1 MGLLRM
7 GLLRMGFVGRHHVS
21 IRGWYK
27 GYGMTQALNA
37 TGYAT
42 AYAIKH
48 AINRI
53 TRTLAMGLSFLG
65 LALLLTTGSPMTAQA
80 EDLGIEILT
89 KGDGATA
96 QLGQRVT
103 VHYEGRL
110 LDGTM
115 FDSSVQRGQPFEFT
129 LGRGQV
135 IKGWEVGVEGMAIGE
150 KRKLTIPPE
159 MGYGARGA
167 GDKIPPNATLVF
179 EVELLGLADAVVLG
193 QATPDDLK
201 KAQADG
207 VVVID
212 IRREDEWRETGIIE
226 GAETI
231 TAFTE
236 TGQLHPDF
244 QRRFFGLVQSPE
256 TPIMLY
262 CRTGNRTGSLGNALI
277 DQLGFS
283 NVTHLT
289 DGIVGWKK
297 DGEAVV
303 NWPQ

>member
-1 MGLLRM
+1 MTIFMHLRQY
-7 GLLRMGFVGRHHVS
+7 LKAAF
-21 IRGWYK
+21 
-27 GYGMTQALNA
+27 
-37 TGYAT
+37 
-42 AYAIKH
+42 
-48 AINRI
+48 
-53 TRTLAMGLSFLG
+53 FLFIVTIG
-65 LALLLTTGSPMTAQA
+65 TPMTTAA
-80 EDLGIEILT
+80 EELGIEILT
-89 KGDGATA
+89 KGDGAIA
-96 QLGQRVT
+96 QSGQRVT

-110 LDGTM
+110 EDGTM
-115 FDSSVQRGQPFEFT
+115 FDSSLQRGQPFEFT

-135 IKGWEVGVEGMAIGE
+135 IKGWELGVEGMAIGE
-150 KRKLTIPPE
+150 KRKLTIPSE
-159 MGYGARGA
+159 LGYGTRGA

-179 EVELLGLADAVVLG
+179 EVELLALADAIVLG
-193 QATPDDLK
+193 QATPEDLK
-201 KAQADG
+201 KAQANG

-244 QRRFFGLVQSPE
+244 QRRFFGLVQNPD

-283 NVTHLT
+283 KVTHLT
-289 DGIVGWKK
+289 DGIVGWTK
-297 DGEAVV
+297 DGHGVTA
-303 NWPQ
+303 WPQ